1 MASDERKAKVKRA
14 KSRSLPIRLRTRA
27 PRRAL
32 VTAIRDNP
40 CAPLAAGKS
49 ATGFPS
55 AALRAGGMTPKAE
68 SEEVASGEQ
77 RNPETPGFPGRDV
90 PHLRRSAFLSTR
102 HPALTRWANV
112 CRAYGAG

>member
-1 MASDERKAKVKRA
+1 
-14 KSRSLPIRLRTRA
+14 
-27 PRRAL
+27 
-32 VTAIRDNP
+32 
-40 CAPLAAGKS
+40 
-49 ATGFPS
+49 
-55 AALRAGGMTPKAE
+55 MTPKAE

-112 CRAYGAG
+112 WRALRRWMKRRFCFSSQRLRAGLTYAAPTALDETQILLLIPALTRWANVCRAYGAG